1 MVNPYSCYIL
11 GFVFSLA
18 VYQLGWSEVYPQ
30 LSASLLIFLVTTIA
44 VSFGLSRWWSKRQ
57 IIEETAISKRINPW
71 LVTGFLY
78 LLWIADFIREGGAP
92 LYKII
97 FGIPYDYKQFGVPS
111 LHVLAVTFG
120 SFYCIYLLHIY
131 LTEHRKKFLLLYV
144 INMSAAILI
153 YSRSM
158 LFFNLA
164 SSAFLYLLTLDKI
177 PYKKMALAIPL
188 IIVLFYFF
196 GVVGTKRVSFETNS
210 KYDPGIFLE
219 TGRATNQFKNSII
232 PKEFFWPYIYI
243 SSPLAN
249 LQVNINTFPVKPIS
263 TKLVLEFFNNEILFE
278 SISKRINALA
288 GVEREKEN
296 TIKEPFNVSTVY
308 SRGYS
313 YLGWIGIVLT
323 ALIVLALPVFY
334 LKAIRKN
341 PYRLPALA
349 ILCTTYLFLT
359 YDNTIRL
366 MALGFQLVYPFALPL
381 VEDQLS
387 RLKLKS

>member
-18 VYQLGWSEVYPQ
+18 VYQLGWSDAYPP
-30 LSASLLIFLVTTIA
+30 LNSSLLLFLV
-44 VSFGLSRWWSKRQ
+44 VSIVLATVLANWWSKHPVTKKT
-57 IIEETAISKRINPW
+57 ESLKVDPW

-78 LLWIADFIREGGAP
+78 LLWVADFIHEGGMP
-92 LYKII
+92 LYKTLNN
-97 FGIPYDYKQFGVPS
+97 IPYDYKKFGVPS

-120 SFYCIYLLHIY
+120 SFYCVHLFHAY
-131 LTEHRKKFLLLYV
+131 LTERKKKFLLLYF

-164 SSAFLYLLTLDKI
+164 SSAFLYLLTFKQI
-177 PYKKMALAIPL
+177 PYRKLAVGIP
-188 IIVLFYFF
+188 IIIILFYFF
-196 GVVGTKRVSFETNS
+196 GVAGTKRVSFESNS
-210 KYDPGIFLE
+210 EYDPGIFLE
-219 TGRATNQFKNSII
+219 TGRATSAFKNSFI

-249 LQVNINTFPVKPIS
+249 FQVNINTYPVKPID
-263 TKLVLEFFNNEILFE
+263 TKRVLEFVNNELLFE

-288 GVEREKEN
+288 GIEREKEN
-296 TIKEPFNVSTVY
+296 TIKDPFNVSTVY

-313 YLGWIGIVLT
+313 YLGWAGILVTSVFILV
-323 ALIVLALPVFY
+323 IPIFY
-334 LKAIRKN
+334 LKVIRQN
-341 PYRLPALA
+341 PYQLPAIA

-359 YDNTIRL
+359 YDNTLRL
-366 MALGFQLVYPFALPL
+366 MALGFQLVYPFVLPL
-381 VEDQLS
+381 AEKWLL
-387 RLKLKS
+387 RLKFRL